1 MWSIACSR
9 REVARWGRRWDARA
23 VEDGKE
29 VDVED
34 LKDDRDGGGTLGR
47 YVKDVADVRD
57 MGLSMYILVSFSL
70 RA

>member
-9 REVARWGRRWDARA
+9 REVAGWGRRWDARA
-23 VEDGKE
+23 VKDGKE

-47 YVKDVADVRD
+47 DVKDVADVRD
-57 MGLSMYILVSFSL
+57 MG
-70 RA
+70 